1 MADRKL
7 KIDIRRGKI
16 LEHLR
21 KSGKVSVTELSQEL
35 GATAVTIRNDLST
48 LERDGYLI
56 RVQGGAVASPERGS
70 AMTPQNR
77 DVANLEA
84 KLAIAAEVAGR
95 VKDGNTLFI
104 NSGTTSVCV
113 ANALKVRKNLNIVT
127 NSLKVATELG
137 SVSSFRVIL
146 LGGVIN
152 SQYGFTSGDDAQQQL
167 GRYQADW
174 AILSVDGISARG
186 GITTYHA
193 EEATIDR
200 MMLMGAKSILVVAD
214 SSKIGNPGFSRVC
227 DCSQRL
233 NLITDTQAD
242 PQILAELQELGVDVI
257 SV

>member
-16 LEHLR
+16 LEQLR
-21 KSGKVSVTELSQEL
+21 KNGKVSVTELSQEL
-35 GATAVTIRNDLST
+35 KATAVTIRNDLST

-70 AMTPQNR
+70 GNAASSQEIAHL
-77 DVANLEA
+77 DA
-84 KLAIAAEVAGR
+84 KLAIAAEVASR
-95 VKDGNTLFI
+95 VRDGNTLFI
-104 NSGTTSVCV
+104 NSGTTSTCV
-113 ANALKVRKNLNIVT
+113 ANALKIRKNLNIVT
-127 NSLKVATELG
+127 NSIKVAMELG

-146 LGGVIN
+146 LGGVVN

-242 PQILAELQELGVDVI
+242 PRILQELRELGVEIVK
-257 SV
+257 V